1 MEVRVRMKSRVT
13 VGAGLAAAALLA
25 GCAFAAEGF
34 KSGPQPGDHMGIF
47 DPMHVNGSAH
57 GQKACLV

>member
-13 VGAGLAAAALLA
+13 VGAGLAAALLA
-25 GCAFAAEGF
+25 GCAFAADGF

-47 DPMHVNGSAH
+47 DPLNVNGPAA
-57 GQKACLV
+57 GQKACRV